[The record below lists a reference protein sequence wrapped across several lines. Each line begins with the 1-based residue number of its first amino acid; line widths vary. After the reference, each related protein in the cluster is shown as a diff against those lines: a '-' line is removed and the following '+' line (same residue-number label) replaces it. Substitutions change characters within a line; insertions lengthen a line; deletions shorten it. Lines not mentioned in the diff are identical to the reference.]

1 MAVRVKTINQIYNQR
16 QEILPLDGILGEVLG
31 NPEKGGAWIIY
42 GSEKQGKTWLSVK
55 MADYLS
61 EYLKVLYISAEE
73 GLGPN
78 FVNTCQRA
86 NLHPGNRM
94 LQFTEYI
101 SLEELRDKLDKRRS
115 AQAVFLDNVTIYAD
129 ELKGGGVRNLLQRYP
144 NKLFIFI
151 AHEDRNEP
159 YTAQARLIR
168 KLAKVVVYV
177 KGLYCNFGGR
187 VPGGALMIDEER
199 AMLYHA
205 MELNN

>member
-1 MAVRVKTINQIYNQR
+1 MAVRAKTINQIYQQR
-16 QEILPLDGILGEVLG
+16 HETLPLGGIFGEVLG
-31 NPEKGGAWIIY
+31 EPERDGAWIIY

-55 MADYLS
+55 LADYLS
-61 EYLKVLYISAEE
+61 EYMKVLYISAEE
-73 GLGPN
+73 GTGAN
-78 FVNTCQRA
+78 FVNTCRRA

-101 SLEELRDKLDKRRS
+101 SLDELRNKLDKRRS

-177 KGLYCNFGGR
+177 KGLYCSFGGR

-199 AMLYHA
+199 AMLYHTI
-205 MELNN
+205 EVD

>member
-1 MAVRVKTINQIYNQR
+1 MGIRSKTINQMYNQR
-16 QEILPLDGILGEVLG
+16 HETLPLKGILSEVLG
-31 NPEKGGAWIIY
+31 SPEKCGAWIIY

-55 MADYLS
+55 LADYLS
-61 EYLKVLYISAEE
+61 NYLKVLYISAEE
-73 GLGPN
+73 GTGPN
-78 FVNTCQRA
+78 FVNTCKRA
-86 NLHPGNRM
+86 NLQPGNRM

-101 SLEELRDKLDKRRS
+101 SMEELREKLDKRRS

-129 ELKGGGVRNLLQRYP
+129 ELKGGAVRKLLQRYP
-144 NKLFIFI
+144 GKLFVFI

-187 VPGGALMIDEER
+187 VPGGALMIDEDR

-205 MELNN
+205 IEIQ